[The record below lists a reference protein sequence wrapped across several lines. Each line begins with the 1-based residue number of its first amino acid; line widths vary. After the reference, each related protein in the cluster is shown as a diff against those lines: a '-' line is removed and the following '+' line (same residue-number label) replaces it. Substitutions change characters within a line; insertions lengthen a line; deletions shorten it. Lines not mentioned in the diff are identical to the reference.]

1 MWLIFA
7 VSICAMFYCAV
18 DIDNALGAN
27 SGTDI
32 ALVWAYVVFGIGVVA
47 VIAAEV
53 LGMLSDTSGLLRTA
67 IAIVGVAILIAIC
80 WGLADGTPL
89 NLIGYEGSDNTYTW
103 LKIADTGIFMA
114 YIALAVA
121 GISILATEIYNMIK

>member
-67 IAIVGVAILIAIC
+67 IAIVGVA
-80 WGLADGTPL
+80 T
-89 NLIGYEGSDNTYTW
+89 
-103 LKIADTGIFMA
+103 
-114 YIALAVA
+114 ALPPAPVV
-121 GISILATEIYNMIK
+121 